1 MKPEN
6 VSVIYMK
13 VGGRWTTERE
23 REREEARRG
32 VDEGVGIVKTLSF
45 GEQQSENKQRGFY
58 NLISLLGRNKR
69 KRKRERRRKLSVE
82 GREKSEKDD
91 A

>member
-1 MKPEN
+1 MDH
-6 VSVIYMK
+6 
-13 VGGRWTTERE
+13 RE

-32 VDEGVGIVKTLSF
+32 VDEGVGIVKNLSF